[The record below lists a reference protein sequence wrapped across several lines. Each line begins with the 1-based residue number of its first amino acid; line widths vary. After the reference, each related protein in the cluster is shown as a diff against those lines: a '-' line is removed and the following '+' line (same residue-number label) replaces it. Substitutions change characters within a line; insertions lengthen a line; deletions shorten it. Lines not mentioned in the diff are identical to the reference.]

1 MLEKVFEKPTTLR
14 EMDVLAVR
22 PYAVPLNNLYMFSYN
37 FEQLTNKAIIETI
50 KASKAIITLIAF
62 QGIGLRKLGFS
73 AKYSLP

>member
-1 MLEKVFEKPTTLR
+1 
-14 EMDVLAVR
+14 
-22 PYAVPLNNLYMFSYN
+22 MFSYN